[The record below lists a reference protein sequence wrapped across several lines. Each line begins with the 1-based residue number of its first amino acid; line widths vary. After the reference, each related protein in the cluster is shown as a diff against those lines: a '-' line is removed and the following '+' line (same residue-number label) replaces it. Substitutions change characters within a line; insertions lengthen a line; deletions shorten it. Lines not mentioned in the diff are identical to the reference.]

1 MSLKVRNQPER
12 KVLMENYFLEEIEQI
27 NQSTKEANRKAE
39 RNSTIALALS
49 CFSLG
54 IAFVRLLSVIMELLQ

>member
-1 MSLKVRNQPER
+1 
-12 KVLMENYFLEEIEQI
+12 MENYFLEEIEQI

>member
-1 MSLKVRNQPER
+1 MNTEKLT
-12 KVLMENYFLEEIEQI
+12 EEINATI
-27 NQSTKEANRKAE
+27 RSTKEANRKAE